1 MPSQVLHRTVNRTW
15 VLMPLGYHIPASVS
29 SVPNIKV
36 STRVSTP
43 RYTIIFLY
51 VKSKNTYMSAFP
63 HKRPRGG
70 ISGYAAYEYR
80 TKNFTKI

>member
-43 RYTIIFLY
+43 RYTINFLY
-51 VKSKNTYMSAFP
+51 VKSINTYMSGYT
-63 HKRPRGG
+63 HKGPLGG
-70 ISGYAAYEYR
+70 NRKYAAYEYR
-80 TKNFTKI
+80 IKNFTKI